1 MNQQATTIK
10 LEPSDF
16 LDELE
21 CEHREWLSN
30 FDGRYLTRF
39 ANVKSGNYEA
49 AMTEAAVRRLL
60 QQHGVNVE
68 PNEDLD
74 GSSQQ
79 PDFACTKSG
88 AKFFVEVTCIS
99 IDKVV
104 EETHLP
110 YPTESGARHYSM
122 LNDSFWS
129 ACKGKAKQCSGLDHP
144 TLVAVGT
151 FHTAASVLCVS
162 KPHVDMLLTGETKI
176 AWNIDVRTGGPVGDT
191 FLQTELYSAAFL
203 RPDRTERPC

>member
-1 MNQQATTIK
+1 
-10 LEPSDF
+10 
-16 LDELE
+16 
-21 CEHREWLSN
+21 
-30 FDGRYLTRF
+30 
-39 ANVKSGNYEA
+39 
-49 AMTEAAVRRLL
+49 
-60 QQHGVNVE
+60 
-68 PNEDLD
+68 
-74 GSSQQ
+74 
-79 PDFACTKSG
+79 
-88 AKFFVEVTCIS
+88 
-99 IDKVV
+99 
-104 EETHLP
+104 
-110 YPTESGARHYSM
+110 M

-203 RPDRTERPC
+203 RPDEQSEVGFARGSISGLMICGLGVEPPRVIGVLHPQPARSFDASLLGGVEFGEVQIDRESRRLHVCWPTEDDD